1 MRRFNSRP
9 VYATDTCCR
18 YNDAV
23 AAAFA
28 VEHEAVGGSPAC
40 EAAIRQGHHAILAL
54 MSDAD
59 GRQRLASLF
68 GHAPEWC
75 ATPLNDVK

>member
-1 MRRFNSRP
+1 VRHLNSRP
-9 VYATDTCCR
+9 SSATDTCCR

-28 VEHEAVGGSPAC
+28 VEHEAVGGSSAC
-40 EAAIRQGHHAILAL
+40 ESAIRQGHQDILAL

-75 ATPLNDVK
+75 ATPLNDME